1 MSETDLG
8 RRSDIRSLISSIPFW
23 GCHVVAAV
31 GLVYWGWSWVG
42 FGVALIFY
50 YLRMFGI
57 TAGYH
62 RYFAHRSY
70 KTSRFFQFLLALLG
84 TLAVQ
89 KGVLWWAAHHRA
101 HHRYSDTEKDIH
113 SPVQRGFWWSHLG
126 WILTTRYEATD
137 WSRIKD
143 FSKYPE
149 LRFLNRFEFPIVIAF
164 AVSLFL
170 VGGLPLIF
178 WGFVVSTVLLWHGT
192 FCINSLAHL
201 MGRRPYP
208 TKDGSRNS
216 MFLALITMGE
226 GWHNNHHHYQY
237 SARQGFLWWQI
248 DMSYYILKLLSFAGI
263 VWDLKPAPV
272 REVKGA

>member
-8 RRSDIRSLISSIPFW
+8 RRSDIRSWLSSIPFW

-89 KGVLWWAAHHRA
+89 KGVLWWAAHHRR
-101 HHRYSDTEKDIH
+101 HHRTLIRKRISIH
-113 SPVQRGFWWSHLG
+113 LCKGVWWSHLG
-126 WILTTRYEATD
+126 WIMTTRYEATD

-143 FSKYPE
+143 FSKYAE
-149 LRFLNRFEFPIVIAF
+149 LRFLNRFEFPVVIAF

-248 DMSYYILKLLSFAGI
+248 DMSYYILKLLSFVGV
-263 VWDLKPAPV
+263 VWDLKPAPA

>member
-1 MSETDLG
+1 M
-8 RRSDIRSLISSIPFW
+8 
-23 GCHVVAAV
+23 AAV

-143 FSKYPE
+143 FSKYAE
-149 LRFLNRFEFPIVIAF
+149 LRFLNRFEFPVVIAF

-248 DMSYYILKLLSFAGI
+248 DMSYYILKLLSFVGV
-263 VWDLKPAPV
+263 VWDLKPAPA

>member
-8 RRSDIRSLISSIPFW
+8 RRSDIRSWLSSIPFW

-42 FGVALIFY
+42 FGIALIFY

-101 HHRYSDTEKDIH
+101 HHRYSDTEQDIH

-143 FSKYPE
+143 FSKYAE

-226 GWHNNHHHYQY
+226 GWHNNHHHYQD

-248 DMSYYILKLLSFAGI
+248 DMSYYILKLLSFVGI
-263 VWDLKPAPV
+263 VLDLKPAP
-272 REVKGA
+272 EVKGA

>member
-1 MSETDLG
+1 MSETDLE
-8 RRSDIRSLISSIPFW
+8 RRSDIRSWLSSIPFW

-31 GLVYWGWSWVG
+31 GLFYWERWVFWCCLDLLLPENVRDHGW
-42 FGVALIFY
+42 
-50 YLRMFGI
+50 
-57 TAGYH
+57 YH

-143 FSKYPE
+143 FSKYAE

-178 WGFVVSTVLLWHGT
+178 WGFVVSTVLHVLLYQFVG
-192 FCINSLAHL
+192 S
-201 MGRRPYP
+201 P
-208 TKDGSRNS
+208 DGETP
-216 MFLALITMGE
+216 LPD
-226 GWHNNHHHYQY
+226 
-237 SARQGFLWWQI
+237 QG
-248 DMSYYILKLLSFAGI
+248 
-263 VWDLKPAPV
+263 
-272 REVKGA
+272 